1 MKHTTQQSKE
11 SLPLKRGCTRLRQL
25 CVAACILFWLTS
37 AAVAQGD
44 SRTDW
49 RREQFQKQR
58 QKLLLNLQHEL
69 SELSGQ
75 CHEKGLGQ
83 AAIDV
88 TAISLEL
95 TTASQRPQLPS
106 LVQLP
111 VSKHLPLEEQL
122 WRNRLH
128 SIRQDKAQELY
139 ILARSA
145 LSKAN
150 LPSLAY
156 ELVLDVLKLAPDHKY
171 ARAVLGQR
179 LFNDRIRADDPT
191 YAGEWVSPFEA
202 SKRSGSNP
210 EVNHPQFGWIPASHV
225 PRYEQGLRFWNGNWV
240 SEQKEAE
247 LRRDFSNAWSI
258 QSEHFEVKTN
268 ASREEGVEISQKLEI
283 FHDWL
288 QTNFAGFFETPAALK
303 ARFDQVRVGR
313 GSRSTVKP
321 MVVHYYATRDEY
333 DRRMRG
339 KIPAGIVTNGFY
351 WEQDKTCY
359 LFRNPDGSGLST
371 AYHEATH
378 QIFDLATI
386 ENRQSAARKRR
397 IELRQRRV
405 TPWVMCE
412 KTNFWMLE
420 GIACYVESFEINE
433 GVISVGRP
441 NYIRFVAA
449 QQRLLRDNFFVPL
462 QLLSSLGKDEF
473 QHHVNR
479 PQLYSQGSGVAHFL
493 LHYDNGAYRDAF
505 VKLLAAAYRPDLK
518 RVMEEPSLEKMTG
531 VKFAVLDQQYR
542 EHMEDLAVKV
552 ATGQ

>member
-1 MKHTTQQSKE
+1 M
-11 SLPLKRGCTRLRQL
+11 
-25 CVAACILFWLTS
+25 
-37 AAVAQGD
+37 AQPV
-44 SRTDW
+44 SRTEW

-58 QKLLLNLQHEL
+58 QKLLLNLRHEL
-69 SELSGQ
+69 SELSQQ
-75 CHEKGLGQ
+75 CHDKGLTQ
-83 AAIDV
+83 AAKDV
-88 TAISLEL
+88 TATSLDL
-95 TTASQRPQLPS
+95 TTALPRPQPPS

-111 VSKHLPLEEQL
+111 VSKLLPSEEQL

-128 SIRQDKAQELY
+128 AIRQDKAQELY

-145 LSKAN
+145 LSKAH

-179 LFNDRIRADDPT
+179 LFNDRGRADDPT

-225 PRYEQGLRFWNGNWV
+225 PRYEQGLRFCNGKWV

-247 LRRDFSNAWSI
+247 LRRNFSNGWQI
-258 QSEHFEVKTN
+258 ESEHFLVKTN

-339 KIPAGIVTNGFY
+339 RIPPGIVTNGFY

-371 AYHEATH
+371 AFHEATH
-378 QIFDLATI
+378 QIFDLATLGD
-386 ENRQSAARKRR
+386 RLSAARKRR

-412 KTNFWMLE
+412 KSNFWMLE

-433 GVISVGRP
+433 GVTSVGRP
-441 NYIRFVAA
+441 DYIRFVAA

-462 QLLSSLGKDEF
+462 QLLSGLGKDAF

-505 VKLLAAAYRPDLK
+505 VKLLAAAYRPDLN
-518 RVMEEPSLEKMTG
+518 RVTEDPSLEKITG

-542 EHMEDLAVKV
+542 EHMENLAVRV

>member
-1 MKHTTQQSKE
+1 MKHTTQQSDE
-11 SLPLKRGCTRLRQL
+11 SLPFKRGYAGLRQL
-25 CVAACILFWLTS
+25 YVAACILFWLTS
-37 AAVAQGD
+37 AAVAQPD

-49 RREQFQKQR
+49 RREQFQKQH
-58 QKLLLNLQHEL
+58 QKLQLNLRHEL
-69 SELSGQ
+69 SELSRQ
-75 CHEKGLGQ
+75 CHDKGLVQ
-83 AAIDV
+83 AATDV

-156 ELVLDVLKLAPDHKY
+156 ELVLNVLKLAPDHKY

-179 LFNDRIRADDPT
+179 LFNDRARADDPT

-202 SKRSGSNP
+202 SKRSGSSP
-210 EVNHPQFGWIPASHV
+210 EVNHPRFGWIPASHV
-225 PRYEQGLRFWNGNWV
+225 SRYEQGLRFWNGKWV

-247 LRRDFSNAWSI
+247 LRRDFSNAWNI
-258 QSEHFEVKTN
+258 QSEHFLVKTN
-268 ASREEGVEISQKLEI
+268 ASREEGVEISKKLEI

-288 QTNFAGFFETPAALK
+288 RTNFVGFFETPAALK

-313 GSRSTVKP
+313 SSRRATKP

-339 KIPAGIVTNGFY
+339 KIPPGIVTNGFY

-371 AYHEATH
+371 AFHEATH

-386 ENRQSAARKRR
+386 DNRLSAARKRR
-397 IELRQRRV
+397 IE
-405 TPWVMCE
+405 TASAPSD
-412 KTNFWMLE
+412 T
-420 GIACYVESFEINE
+420 
-433 GVISVGRP
+433 VGD
-441 NYIRFVAA
+441 V
-449 QQRLLRDNFFVPL
+449 
-462 QLLSSLGKDEF
+462 
-473 QHHVNR
+473 
-479 PQLYSQGSGVAHFL
+479 
-493 LHYDNGAYRDAF
+493 
-505 VKLLAAAYRPDLK
+505 
-518 RVMEEPSLEKMTG
+518 
-531 VKFAVLDQQYR
+531 
-542 EHMEDLAVKV
+542 
-552 ATGQ
+552 

>member
-1 MKHTTQQSKE
+1 M
-11 SLPLKRGCTRLRQL
+11 
-25 CVAACILFWLTS
+25 
-37 AAVAQGD
+37 
-44 SRTDW
+44 
-49 RREQFQKQR
+49 
-58 QKLLLNLQHEL
+58 LNLRHEL

-75 CHEKGLGQ
+75 CHDKGLVQ
-83 AAIDV
+83 AATDV

-95 TTASQRPQLPS
+95 TTASERPQLPS

-111 VSKHLPLEEQL
+111 VSKHLALEEQL

-128 SIRQDKAQELY
+128 SIRQDKAQDLY

-179 LFNDRIRADDPT
+179 LFNDRARADDPT

-202 SKRSGSNP
+202 SKRSGSSP
-210 EVNHPQFGWIPASHV
+210 EVNHPQYGWIPASHV

-247 LRRDFSNAWSI
+247 LRRDFSNAWNI
-258 QSEHFEVKTN
+258 QSEHFLVKTN

-303 ARFDQVRVGR
+303 ARFDQIRVGR
-313 GSRSTVKP
+313 SGRRTTKP
-321 MVVHYYATRDEY
+321 MVVHYYASRDEY

-371 AYHEATH
+371 AFHEATH

-386 ENRQSAARKRR
+386 DNRLSAARKRR
-397 IELRQRRV
+397 IELRQPRV
-405 TPWVMCE
+405 IPWVMCE
-412 KTNFWMLE
+412 KSNFWMLE
-420 GIACYVESFEINE
+420 GIACYMESFEIDE

-441 NYIRFVAA
+441 DYIRFVAA

-462 QLLSSLGKDEF
+462 QVLSSLGKDEF

-505 VKLLAAAYRPDLK
+505 VKLLSAAYRPDLK
-518 RVMEEPSLEKMTG
+518 RVTEEPSLERMTG

-542 EHMEDLAVKV
+542 EHMENLAVIV
-552 ATGQ
+552 ATGR

>member
-1 MKHTTQQSKE
+1 MVRQS
-11 SLPLKRGCTRLRQL
+11 CI
-25 CVAACILFWLTS
+25 AACIILWLAS
-37 AAVAQGD
+37 AVAAQPV
-44 SRTDW
+44 SRSEW
-49 RREQFQKQR
+49 RREQFQKQHL
-58 QKLLLNLQHEL
+58 QQLLNLRHEL
-69 SELSGQ
+69 SELSRQ
-75 CHEKGLGQ
+75 CFEKGLAQ
-83 AAIDV
+83 AAKDV
-88 TAISLEL
+88 TEISLEL
-95 TTASQRPQLPS
+95 TTTQQRPRLQS

-111 VSKHLPLEEQL
+111 VSTFLPPEEQL

-128 SIRQDKAQELY
+128 VIRQDKAQELY

-179 LFNDRIRADDPT
+179 LFNDRARADDPT
-191 YAGEWVSPFEA
+191 YVGEWVSPFEA
-202 SKRSGSNP
+202 EKRSGISP

-225 PRYEQGLRFWNGNWV
+225 PRYEQGLRFWNGKWV

-247 LRRDFSNAWSI
+247 LRRDFSNAWI
-258 QSEHFEVKTN
+258 IESEHFKVKTN

-288 QTNFAGFFETPAALK
+288 QTNFVGFFETPAALK
-303 ARFDQVRVGR
+303 ARFDQIRVGR
-313 GSRSTVKP
+313 SNRRTAKP
-321 MVVHYYATRDEY
+321 MEVHYYATRDEY
-333 DRRMRG
+333 DRRMQG

-351 WEQDKTCY
+351 WEQEKTCY

-371 AYHEATH
+371 AFHEATH

-386 ENRQSAARKRR
+386 DDRLSAARKRR

-412 KTNFWMLE
+412 NSNFWMLE
-420 GIACYVESFEINE
+420 GIACYMESFEIND

-441 NYIRFVAA
+441 DYIRFVAA

-462 QLLSSLGKDEF
+462 QLLSSLGKESF

-505 VKLLAAAYRPDLK
+505 VKLLAAAYRPDLR
-518 RVMEEPSLEKMTG
+518 RVTEEPSLEKMTG

-542 EHMEDLAVKV
+542 EHMENLAIRV
-552 ATGQ
+552 AAKR

>member
-1 MKHTTQQSKE
+1 MWKPCFATCRRS
-11 SLPLKRGCTRLRQL
+11 CMVL
-25 CVAACILFWLTS
+25 CLLLWLTS
-37 AAVAQGD
+37 TVAAQLDA
-44 SRTDW
+44 RTDW

-58 QKLLLNLQHEL
+58 QKLMLNCRHEL
-69 SELSGQ
+69 SELSRQ
-75 CHEKGLGQ
+75 CHEQGLSQ
-83 AAIDV
+83 AAQDV

-95 TTASQRPQLPS
+95 TTTSLRPQPPS

-111 VSKHLPLEEQL
+111 VSNQLPSEEQL

-145 LSKAN
+145 LSKAK

-179 LFNDRIRADDPT
+179 LFNDRTRADDPT

-202 SKRSGSNP
+202 SKRSGSRP
-210 EVNHPQFGWIPASHV
+210 EVNHPKFGWIPASHV
-225 PRYEQGLRFWNGNWV
+225 PRFEQGLRYWNGNWV

-247 LRRDFSNAWSI
+247 LRRDFSNAWDI
-258 QSEHFEVKTN
+258 QSEHFLVRTN

-288 QTNFAGFFETPAALK
+288 QTNFVGFFETPAALK
-303 ARFDQVRVGR
+303 ARFEQLRVGR
-313 GSRSTVKP
+313 SSRRMAKP
-321 MVVHYYATRDEY
+321 MVVHYYASRDEY

-339 KIPAGIVTNGFY
+339 KIPPGIVTNGFY

-371 AYHEATH
+371 AFHEATH
-378 QIFDLATI
+378 QIFDLATL
-386 ENRQSAARKRR
+386 EDRLSAARKRK
-397 IELRQRRV
+397 IELRQPRV
-405 TPWVMCE
+405 VPWVMCE
-412 KTNFWMLE
+412 HSNFWMLE

-441 NYIRFVAA
+441 DYIRFVAA

-462 QLLSSLGKDEF
+462 QVLSSMGKDEF

-493 LHYDNGAYRDAF
+493 LHYDDGSYRDAF
-505 VKLLAAAYRPDLK
+505 VKLLSAAYRPDLR
-518 RVMEEPSLEKMTG
+518 RVTEEPSLERMTG
-531 VKFAVLDQQYR
+531 VRFAVLDQQYR
-542 EHMEDLAVKV
+542 EHMENLATR
-552 ATGQ
+552 AAAAQ